1 MAQQSDPLSQP
12 KREQFVG
19 IENRNFLSPI
29 GFKFAISKMRGVDF
43 FCQSASIPS
52 ISMGSADQP
61 TRFNKVRHP
70 GDELYYDDLH
80 LKFLVDENM
89 KNWYQVH
96 DWMRKITTPYSSEE
110 FTYDR
115 GTMESINPLKRAQ
128 GYEMF
133 GNNDWQS
140 DCSLYILSSNYRP
153 VAEFVFKDAFP
164 IVLTTLN
171 FDASV
176 PDVNYFTAEVTMRY
190 NYYNY
195 FIYDAAEA
203 TDGSMRANY
212 QVSEKGR
219 VLRDPEFDETTE
231 FRRNNH
237 QVVPGLR
244 Y

>member
-1 MAQQSDPLSQP
+1 MANQSDNDTLPR
-12 KREQFVG
+12 RESFVG

-70 GDELYYDDLH
+70 GDELYYEDLH
-80 LKFLVDENM
+80 IRFLVDENM

-96 DWMRKITTPYSSEE
+96 DWIRKITTPYSAEE

-115 GTMESINPLKRAQ
+115 GKMQGRNPLKREQ
-128 GYEMF
+128 GFYYF
-133 GNNDWQS
+133 GDNQWQS
-140 DCSLYILSSNYRP
+140 DCSLFILSSNYKA
-153 VAEFVFKDAFP
+153 VAEFQFKDAFP
-164 IVLTTLN
+164 ISLTTLN

-176 PDVNYFTAEVTMRY
+176 PDVNYFTAEVEMRY

-203 TDGSMRANY
+203 TDASMIPNY

-219 VLRDPEFDETTE
+219 VLRPEGTFDDD
-231 FRRNNH
+231 FRNNNG